1 MKLTQYSHASGCGCK
16 MAPADLEKLLK
27 DKKIGSFDSLLV
39 GNQANDDAAVWDLGK
54 GSALVS
60 TVDFF
65 MPIVDDPFDFGRIAA
80 TNAISDVYA
89 MGAKP
94 IFANA
99 ILGWPVDLLPIELA
113 AKVLEGAQQIC
124 AKAGI
129 PLAGGHSIDS
139 KEPIFGLAVNGLVQ
153 TENLKRNSTPKL
165 GDLLLLTKPIG
176 TGIMGTAIRRGLD
189 KENHAQLVINEMCKL
204 NSLGADIAT
213 VQGVNALTDVTG
225 FGLLGHLIEMC
236 GEQWSAEIYTDK
248 IPHFEFLQTYL
259 DLNIIPDNTYR
270 NWNAWDKKVDGAMDM
285 KWFQLLNDPQT
296 SGGLL
301 IAVSEAAYEAVKS
314 LMLQQGLENYIQPI
328 GKITERNSTVV
339 SVKTMA

>member
-16 MAPADLEKLLK
+16 MAPADLEKLLNGKKVDGFK
-27 DKKIGSFDSLLV
+27 DLLV
-39 GNQANDDAAVWDLGK
+39 GNHANDDAAVWDLGN
-54 GSALVS
+54 GTALVS

-89 MGAKP
+89 MGANP

-99 ILGWPVDLLPIELA
+99 ILGWPVDSLPVEIA
-113 AKVLEGAQQIC
+113 SKVMDGAKQIC
-124 AKAGI
+124 AMAGI

-153 TENLKRNSTPKL
+153 TDNIKRNSTAQV
-165 GDLLLLTKPIG
+165 GDYLMLTKPIG
-176 TGIMGTAIRRGLD
+176 TGILGTAIKRGLD
-189 KENHAQLVINEMCKL
+189 KENHAQLAIEEMCKL
-204 NSLGADIAT
+204 NSIGTQLAKIN
-213 VQGVNALTDVTG
+213 GVNAMTDVTG

-236 GEQWSAEIYTDK
+236 GDSLSAEIFTAK
-248 IPHFEFLQTYL
+248 VPHFNFLETYL
-259 DLNIIPDNTYR
+259 TQNIIPDNTYR
-270 NWNAWDKKVDGAMDM
+270 NWNAWEKKVEGIIDM

-301 IAVSEAAYEAVKS
+301 ISVSPNAYFEVKALMEQFDLANFIHPIGTILERHEMVVVVKS
-314 LMLQQGLENYIQPI
+314 
-328 GKITERNSTVV
+328 
-339 SVKTMA
+339 

>member
-16 MAPADLEKLLK
+16 MAPADLEKLLSG
-27 DKKIGSFDSLLV
+27 KKVEGFQALLV
-39 GNQANDDAAVWDLGK
+39 GNHANDDAAVWDLGN

-99 ILGWPVDLLPIELA
+99 ILGWPIDLLPIEMA
-113 AKVLEGAQQIC
+113 AKVMDGAKQIC
-124 AKAGI
+124 ALAGI

-153 TENLKRNSTPKL
+153 TEKIKRNCTAKV
-165 GDLLLLTKPIG
+165 GDYLLLTKPLG
-176 TGIMGTAIRRGLD
+176 TGIIGTAIRRGLD
-189 KENHAQLVINEMCKL
+189 KENHAALVIEEMCKL
-204 NSLGADIAT
+204 NVLGAELANLE
-213 VQGVNALTDVTG
+213 GVNALTDVTG

-236 GEQWSAEIYTDK
+236 GEDLSAELYTSKVPYFD
-248 IPHFEFLQTYL
+248 FLQTYL
-259 DLNIIPDNTYR
+259 EQNIIPDNTYR
-270 NWNAWDKKVDGAMDM
+270 NWNAWDKKVEGLTDM

-301 IAVSEAAYEAVKS
+301 ISVSQETYPELKAIMVQS
-314 LMLQQGLENYIQPI
+314 GLTNFVEPI
-328 GKITERNSTVV
+328 GIMIERKAPVV
-339 SVKTMA
+339 IVSAN